1 MRRSDSLPP
10 FPPRFGSPRK
20 GGTALRSLSRSRDC
34 RALLATGQGFGGPVS
49 PRPVFPAGTTE
60 PPRFLGN
67 PLCPCPALRPRWDLH
82 ARPFTAFRCGLPCF
96 RRRRLPPQTPF
107 GAPSHGLVTRCLRFA
122 SGLPRPA
129 QDSLPAAGQAL
140 PGGIQHPPGSTTR
153 FPRYLHLFPLIQAYP
168 GAPESSLDAFR
179 TSRKSPN
186 RRQRKS
192 PRRQGC
198 GASPPSIPSTRS
210 ASRTG
215 SSQ

>member
-122 SGLPRPA
+122 AWVAP
-129 QDSLPAAGQAL
+129 GQRK
-140 PGGIQHPPGSTTR
+140 TR
-153 FPRYLHLFPLIQAYP
+153 FRLLAKLCRAGLVTRWVPIQGFRDAYISSPLSRLAL
-168 GAPESSLDAFR
+168 AH
-179 TSRKSPN
+179 RKS
-186 RRQRKS
+186 RL
-192 PRRQGC
+192 
-198 GASPPSIPSTRS
+198 GARP
-210 ASRTG
+210 
-215 SSQ
+215 